1 MARSPSGSLILSKDL
16 LAELHAEMRMCRRC
30 WEAGF
35 SVTPGAVF
43 SGPAS
48 AHFLIVG
55 QAPGV
60 SEAETGR
67 PFNGSSG
74 QRLFGWLAQ
83 AGWDE
88 GVFRGTQYVTAI
100 TKCYPG
106 KSSSGKGDRAPTR
119 EEQVLCAPFLER
131 ELDLVQPRVLVLV
144 GSLAVQRFL
153 GQARLSDVVGT
164 VIEEPDGS
172 SIVPLPHPS
181 GVNLWLN
188 RPENQERVR
197 QALAHLRRLHRQLE
211 PG

>member
-1 MARSPSGSLILSKDL
+1 MARSVSRSLTSSEGLW
-16 LAELHAEMRMCRRC
+16 AELQAEMRMCRRC
-30 WEAGF
+30 LSAGF
-35 SVTPGAVF
+35 SVTPAAVF
-43 SGPAS
+43 SGPVS
-48 AHFLIVG
+48 AWFMIVG
-55 QAPGV
+55 QAPGA

-119 EEQVLCAPFLER
+119 EEQALCVPFLKR
-131 ELDLVQPRVLVLV
+131 ELDLVQPRVVVPV

-153 GQARLSDVVGT
+153 GQTRLSDVVGT
-164 VIEEPDGS
+164 VIDRPDDRC
-172 SIVPLPHPS
+172 IVPLPHPS
-181 GVNLWLN
+181 GVSLWLN
-188 RPENQERVR
+188 RSENQERVR
-197 QALAHLRRLHRQLE
+197 QALAHLQRLHPQLQA
-211 PG
+211 